1 MFILFTGYCWN
12 GTSYPREKLLCLKLS
27 TLKIRS
33 LKKKIVPSIL
43 DSHRSFDSS
52 YISLIF
58 ERVSSRWNIIL
69 LSYLIISKK
78 EEIRFWTHRPEGIHG
93 NPRSIIFARNRKY
106 RNYEESIS
114 WHTWIVVFITHIIVP
129 IIVVNS
135 DDYKL
140 FAS

>member
-12 GTSYPREKLLCLKLS
+12 GTSYPREKFLCSKLS

-33 LKKKIVPSIL
+33 LKNKN
-43 DSHRSFDSS
+43 RSFDTRLPFDSW

-58 ERVSSRWNIIL
+58 ERVSSRWNITL